1 MLEVIHLEYK
11 TLKVKTLLSYKYLF
25 LHRSCSGF
33 IVTSY
38 SKKEDVSRYSRKL
51 DQQLRNLLDQYKIF
65 KKNLDLKFE
74 LSESQE
80 LTGKV

>member
-1 MLEVIHLEYK
+1 MAWVGGGI
-11 TLKVKTLLSYKYLF
+11 SRCSDMQIF

-38 SKKEDVSRYSRKL
+38 IKKEDVTKYRRKL
-51 DQQLRNLLDQYKIF
+51 DQELGNLLDQYKIF

-74 LSESQE
+74 LSESRE
-80 LTGKV
+80 LTGLI